1 MQRLLLNLIILTLLT
16 SSFASSASAQFITT
30 NEALIIEQQHQ
41 ASERVSDFLAREEV
55 QQQLIKF
62 GVPPEQAEQRV
73 AALTPQ
79 EMLLL
84 DAKIGDMPA
93 GAGGFAEVVGIVV
106 IVLFI
111 LELLGVTDVF
121 TAI

>member
-1 MQRLLLNLIILTLLT
+1 MQRLFLNLIILTLLT
-16 SSFASSASAQFITT
+16 GAFASNASAQFITT
-30 NEALIIEQQHQ
+30 DDALAMEQQTQ
-41 ASERVSDFLAREEV
+41 AGERISSFLAREEV

-62 GVPPEQAEQRV
+62 GVPTEQAEQRI

-79 EMLLL
+79 ELLLL

-93 GAGGFAEVVGIVV
+93 GAGGIAEVIGIVV

>member
-1 MQRLLLNLIILTLLT
+1 MQRILLNLIILTLLT
-16 SSFASSASAQFITT
+16 GSFASNASAQFITT
-30 NEALIIEQQHQ
+30 DEALSIVQQNQ
-41 ASERVSDFLAREEV
+41 ASERVSSFLAREEV

-62 GVPPEQAEQRV
+62 GVPPEQAEQRI

-79 EMLLL
+79 ELMSL
-84 DAKIGDMPA
+84 DAQIGDMPA
-93 GAGGFAEVVGIVV
+93 GGIAEVIGVVV

>member
-1 MQRLLLNLIILTLLT
+1 MQRLLLNLIILTLL
-16 SSFASSASAQFITT
+16 SSAFASSASAQFITT
-30 NEALIIEQQHQ
+30 DDALTIEQHNQ
-41 ASERVSDFLAREEV
+41 AGERIDDFLARAEV
-55 QQQLIKF
+55 QQQLMQF
-62 GVPPEQAEQRV
+62 GISPEQAEQRI

-79 EMLLL
+79 ELVALN
-84 DAKIGDMPA
+84 AKIGDMPA
-93 GAGGFAEVVGIVV
+93 GGIAEVIGIVV

>member
-1 MQRLLLNLIILTLLT
+1 MQRLLLNLIIVTLLT
-16 SSFASSASAQFITT
+16 GAFASNASAQFITT
-30 NEALIIEQQHQ
+30 DDALAIEQQSQ
-41 ASERVSDFLAREEV
+41 AGERISSFLAREEV

-62 GVPPEQAEQRV
+62 GVPAEQAEQRI

-79 EMLLL
+79 ELLLL

-93 GAGGFAEVVGIVV
+93 GASGIAEVIGIVV

>member
-16 SSFASSASAQFITT
+16 GAFASNASAHFITT
-30 NEALIIEQQHQ
+30 DDALAIEQQIQ
-41 ASERVSDFLAREEV
+41 AGERISSFLAREEV

-62 GVPPEQAEQRV
+62 GVPAEQAEQRI

-79 EMLLL
+79 ELLLL
-84 DAKIGDMPA
+84 DTKIGDMPA
-93 GAGGFAEVVGIVV
+93 GASGIAEVIGIVV

>member
-1 MQRLLLNLIILTLLT
+1 MQQLLLNLIILALLT

-30 NEALIIEQQHQ
+30 DEALIMEQQSQ
-41 ASERVSDFLAREEV
+41 ASERINSFLAREEV

-62 GVPPEQAEQRV
+62 GVAPEQAEQRI

-79 EMLLL
+79 ELVLL

-93 GAGGFAEVVGIVV
+93 GAGGIAEVIGIVV

>member
-1 MQRLLLNLIILTLLT
+1 MQRLLLNLIFVALLSTVLTT
-16 SSFASSASAQFITT
+16 NSHAQFITT
-30 NEALIIEQQHQ
+30 DDALAIQQHSQ
-41 ASERVSDFLAREEV
+41 ASKRVSNFLAREEV
-55 QQQLIKF
+55 QEHLIKF
-62 GVPPEQAEQRV
+62 GVPAEQAEQRI

-79 EMLLL
+79 ELMAL
-84 DAKIGDMPA
+84 DARISEMPA
-93 GAGGFAEVVGIVV
+93 GGIAEVIGIVV

>member
-1 MQRLLLNLIILTLLT
+1 MQRLLLNLIIVTLLT
-16 SSFASSASAQFITT
+16 GAFASNASAQFITT
-30 NEALIIEQQHQ
+30 DDALAIEQQIQ
-41 ASERVSDFLAREEV
+41 AGDRISSFLAREAV

-62 GVPPEQAEQRV
+62 GVPAEQAEQRI

-79 EMLLL
+79 ELLLL

-93 GAGGFAEVVGIVV
+93 GAGGIAEVIGIVV

>member
-1 MQRLLLNLIILTLLT
+1 MQQLLLNLIILTLLT
-16 SSFASSASAQFITT
+16 GSFASNASAQFITT
-30 NEALIIEQQHQ
+30 DEALTIEQQSQ
-41 ASERVSDFLAREEV
+41 ASERINSFLAREEV

-62 GVPPEQAEQRV
+62 GVPPEQAEQRI

-79 EMLLL
+79 ELMSL
-84 DAKIGDMPA
+84 DAKIGEMPA
-93 GAGGFAEVVGIVV
+93 GGIAEVIGIVV
-106 IVLFI
+106 IVLFV

>member
-16 SSFASSASAQFITT
+16 GSFASNASAQFITT
-30 NEALIIEQQHQ
+30 DEALVIEQQNQ
-41 ASERVSDFLAREEV
+41 ATERVSSFLAREEV
-55 QQQLIKF
+55 QQQQLIKF
-62 GVPPEQAEQRV
+62 GVAPEQAEQRI

-79 EMLLL
+79 ELMSL

-93 GAGGFAEVVGIVV
+93 GGIAEVIGIVV